1 MQVSANQGII
11 NKLEGM
17 VIQNKTPNLLSLL
30 KSHVGDATPEVP
42 IDSRPPTFIPALS
55 FLIEPSEK
63 KRERGREREREREK
77 VEQGGFRGRG
87 DLDPNQVH

>member
-30 KSHVGDATPEVP
+30 KSHVGDATPEVS
-42 IDSRPPTFIPALS
+42 IDSRPPTPIPALS
-55 FLIEPSEK
+55 FLNEPSEK
-63 KRERGREREREREK
+63 KREREREREREK

>member
-42 IDSRPPTFIPALS
+42 IDSRPPTPIPALS

-63 KRERGREREREREK
+63 KRERERERERRLSKE
-77 VEQGGFRGRG
+77 VSEEGEI
-87 DLDPNQVH
+87 

>member
-42 IDSRPPTFIPALS
+42 IDSRPPTPIPALS
-55 FLIEPSEK
+55 FPIEPSEK
-63 KRERGREREREREK
+63 KRERERERERK
-77 VEQGGFRGRG
+77 G
-87 DLDPNQVH
+87 

>member
-42 IDSRPPTFIPALS
+42 IDSSPPTFIPALS

-63 KRERGREREREREK
+63 KREREREREREK

-87 DLDPNQVH
+87 DLDLNQVH

>member
-42 IDSRPPTFIPALS
+42 IDSRPPTPIPALS

-63 KRERGREREREREK
+63 KREREREK